1 MIISTSQIQ
10 NILKIYAEN
19 KPVKSAKPQGSSPS
33 GKMDEVILSSQAQ
46 EIGQIYQALKAMP
59 EVREDKIKEISD
71 RIAQGGYSVEAKD
84 VAEKMIG
91 RILADGLPK

>member
-10 NILKIYAEN
+10 NIMKIYADN
-19 KPVKSAKPQGSSPS
+19 KPVKSGKPQGNSLT
-33 GKMDEVILSSQAQ
+33 GKMDEVILSPQAK
-46 EIGQIYQALKAMP
+46 EIGQIYQTLKAMP

-71 RIAQGGYSVEAKD
+71 RIAQGNYSVEAKD

-91 RILADGLPK
+91 RIKADGLPK

>member
-10 NILKIYAEN
+10 NIMKIYAEN
-19 KPVKSAKPQGSSPS
+19 KPAKSGKLQGSSPA
-33 GKMDEVILSSQAQ
+33 GKKDEVILSSQAQ

-71 RIAQGGYSVEAKD
+71 RIAQGNYSVEAKD

-91 RILADGLPK
+91 RIMADNLPK

>member
-19 KPVKSAKPQGSSPS
+19 KPVKATKSQATSPS
-33 GKMDEVILSSQAQ
+33 GKMDEVILSTQAQ
-46 EIGQIYQALKAMP
+46 EIGQIHQALKAMP
-59 EVREDKIKEISD
+59 EVREDRVQELSD
-71 RIAQGGYSVEAKD
+71 RVAQGNYSIEAKD

-91 RILADGLPK
+91 RIMADGLPK